1 MKKSLLSIVILIVLS
16 IVFYPPLII
25 SKSNGSG
32 GGGGNTNSPIDNNN
46 CTDCHNGTIN
56 SGNGTSSI
64 STNIPSGGYVPGNMY
79 TVTLNVSETGIN
91 KFGFETTS
99 EDLSNN
105 KLGTFFITNSSETQ
119 HTNSNTAVTHT
130 TYGNS
135 GTNDSRVWTFDWE
148 APLSGSGD
156 ITFYS
161 SALAANSN
169 GNSNGD
175 QVYTSSLMVSEFIA
189 TAGCMDTLACNYD
202 LLATVDDSSCVYPT
216 SSTFSDT
223 ICDSYTWN
231 GITFTSSATYDTLFA
246 GGNAAG
252 CDSTATLNLI
262 INYSTVDTDTIVA
275 CDSYTWTVN
284 GITYNT
290 SVIDTVLGV
299 NSAGCVETTILDLT
313 VNNGGCTD
321 SLASNYDSL
330 ATCDDGSCIFLLPP
344 AENLFFSEYAEG
356 SSNNKYFEVYN
367 PTADTIDLTNYAYP
381 MVNNSPG
388 NGVGIY
394 ENWRNFDSAAVI
406 LPFDVFIVAHASA
419 DSSIII
425 EADMIVTASTSLSNG
440 NDGMALVYGN
450 EPVSPIA
457 PGTDYIV
464 LDWIGTWDGD
474 YINNSGSSN
483 DGWDVAGESIGTAN
497 HTIIRKCPI
506 DQGDT
511 SWTNAAGNDPV
522 NSQWIVLGNNDWSNI
537 GQHIISPCNL
547 TYGCTDS
554 LACNYDST
562 AYIDD
567 GSCVFPGQI
576 FQNSTTICDGDS
588 VTVGS
593 SVYNTNGA
601 FSDTLV
607 NSLGCDSIV
616 QTNLT
621 IFSQTSLYD
630 TIFGGIPDT
639 SVGTGSYYSGSQ
651 YLELSCYEPSDLI
664 SALIFSQDTTLTTF
678 EISDEFGNVL
688 FDVTE
693 TVIPGG
699 YRVYFN
705 YHLTPGANYRLGV
718 NGQSN
723 DLFRH
728 NSGVNYPY
736 NFGTLA
742 AVTSSSAGGSYYYFY
757 YDIELRQSPEI
768 YSLCDGESVT
778 IAGNVYDTNG
788 LYTDSLISSLGCDS
802 VVYSNVVVSP
812 HVSFLNNPTIC
823 NGETYLINGNIYDSS
838 GVYIDS
844 LQTTN
849 GCDSVVTTT
858 LTVLSISGGSGV
870 NNQTICMGDYIM
882 VGTNT
887 YFASGTYFDTLMSSN
902 GCDSVVTTNLNVL
915 TANYA
920 NINGGILDTVNG
932 PGDFSSYN
940 GHLLLD
946 VVATTLVKSATVYAV
961 DTNTIT
967 FELRDANGLIMDDIT
982 HTVFPGEQ
990 NLIFNFMLPVGT
1002 DYQLGISTGN
1012 SGLYRS
1018 NAGNGNSLAYPFN
1031 AGPVSITSSNAGDQY
1046 YYFFYD
1052 IEFMPF
1058 STYNEVNI
1066 CIGDSV
1072 TVGGNVYDTP
1082 GQYLDNF
1089 TANNSCDS
1097 VVFTVL
1103 DFYQSPPLFIQTSPD
1118 PPEIC
1123 IGETVFLEG
1132 SAGFSYYWW
1141 DNGSTGNS
1149 LLVVPLEDTW
1159 YLLSAKDSNDCVVKE
1174 DIWVFVD
1181 SCITGINDLSHINEI
1196 QLYPNPASEQLT
1208 IDFTA
1213 KATTLKVYN
1222 MLGELLSEKKIL
1234 EGQYKV
1240 DIDVKDWKSAIYSVQ
1255 LCYKDRV
1262 IANKVFNVAR

>member
-1 MKKSLLSIVILIVLS
+1 M
-16 IVFYPPLII
+16 
-25 SKSNGSG
+25 
-32 GGGGNTNSPIDNNN
+32 
-46 CTDCHNGTIN
+46 
-56 SGNGTSSI
+56 
-64 STNIPSGGYVPGNMY
+64 
-79 TVTLNVSETGIN
+79 
-91 KFGFETTS
+91 
-99 EDLSNN
+99 
-105 KLGTFFITNSSETQ
+105 
-119 HTNSNTAVTHT
+119 
-130 TYGNS
+130 
-135 GTNDSRVWTFDWE
+135 
-148 APLSGSGD
+148 
-156 ITFYS
+156 
-161 SALAANSN
+161 
-169 GNSNGD
+169 
-175 QVYTSSLMVSEFIA
+175 
-189 TAGCMDTLACNYD
+189 
-202 LLATVDDSSCVYPT
+202 
-216 SSTFSDT
+216 
-223 ICDSYTWN
+223 
-231 GITFTSSATYDTLFA
+231 
-246 GGNAAG
+246 
-252 CDSTATLNLI
+252 
-262 INYSTVDTDTIVA
+262 
-275 CDSYTWTVN
+275 
-284 GITYNT
+284 
-290 SVIDTVLGV
+290 
-299 NSAGCVETTILDLT
+299 
-313 VNNGGCTD
+313 
-321 SLASNYDSL
+321 
-330 ATCDDGSCIFLLPP
+330 
-344 AENLFFSEYAEG
+344 
-356 SSNNKYFEVYN
+356 
-367 PTADTIDLTNYAYP
+367 
-381 MVNNSPG
+381 
-388 NGVGIY
+388 
-394 ENWRNFDSAAVI
+394 
-406 LPFDVFIVAHASA
+406 
-419 DSSIII
+419 
-425 EADMIVTASTSLSNG
+425 
-440 NDGMALVYGN
+440 
-450 EPVSPIA
+450 
-457 PGTDYIV
+457 
-464 LDWIGTWDGD
+464 
-474 YINNSGSSN
+474 
-483 DGWDVAGESIGTAN
+483 
-497 HTIIRKCPI
+497 
-506 DQGDT
+506 
-511 SWTNAAGNDPV
+511 
-522 NSQWIVLGNNDWSNI
+522 
-537 GQHIISPCNL
+537 
-547 TYGCTDS
+547 
-554 LACNYDST
+554 
-562 AYIDD
+562 
-567 GSCVFPGQI
+567 
-576 FQNSTTICDGDS
+576 
-588 VTVGS
+588 
-593 SVYNTNGA
+593 
-601 FSDTLV
+601 
-607 NSLGCDSIV
+607 
-616 QTNLT
+616 
-621 IFSQTSLYD
+621 
-630 TIFGGIPDT
+630 
-639 SVGTGSYYSGSQ
+639 
-651 YLELSCYEPSDLI
+651 ELSCYEPSDLI
-664 SALIFSQDTTLTTF
+664 SALIFTQDTTLTTF

-705 YHLTPGANYRLGV
+705 YHLTAGANYRLGV

-887 YFASGTYFDTLMSSN
+887 YFASGTYFDTLISNN

-1066 CIGDSV
+1066 CISDSV

-1181 SCITGINDLSHINEI
+1181 SCITGINDLSYINEI

-1262 IANKVFNVAR
+1262 IAHKVFNVAR

>member
-1 MKKSLLSIVILIVLS
+1 MKLRLHL
-16 IVFYPPLII
+16 LII
-25 SKSNGSG
+25 TLFTFFTSFSQVQTINTSGMTFDPDTVIINLGDTIEFGPLGYHNAVEVDESTWTTNDTTYNGGFYFPLGTAGGYFIADSAKTYYYVCQPHVSMGMKGVIIVNPTPIYGCLDSIATNYDPFATLDNGS
-32 GGGGNTNSPIDNNN
+32 
-46 CTDCHNGTIN
+46 CT
-56 SGNGTSSI
+56 
-64 STNIPSGGYVPGNMY
+64 Y
-79 TVTLNVSETGIN
+79 
-91 KFGFETTS
+91 
-99 EDLSNN
+99 
-105 KLGTFFITNSSETQ
+105 
-119 HTNSNTAVTHT
+119 
-130 TYGNS
+130 
-135 GTNDSRVWTFDWE
+135 
-148 APLSGSGD
+148 
-156 ITFYS
+156 
-161 SALAANSN
+161 
-169 GNSNGD
+169 
-175 QVYTSSLMVSEFIA
+175 
-189 TAGCMDTLACNYD
+189 
-202 LLATVDDSSCVYPT
+202 
-216 SSTFSDT
+216 
-223 ICDSYTWN
+223 
-231 GITFTSSATYDTLFA
+231 
-246 GGNAAG
+246 
-252 CDSTATLNLI
+252 
-262 INYSTVDTDTIVA
+262 
-275 CDSYTWTVN
+275 
-284 GITYNT
+284 
-290 SVIDTVLGV
+290 
-299 NSAGCVETTILDLT
+299 
-313 VNNGGCTD
+313 
-321 SLASNYDSL
+321 
-330 ATCDDGSCIFLLPP
+330 LLPP

-367 PTADTIDLTNYAYP
+367 PTSDTIDLTNYAFAR
-381 MVNNSPG
+381 VSG
-388 NGVGIY
+388 NPTITGVY
-394 ENWRNFDSAAVI
+394 EYWSIFDSGAVI
-406 LPFDVFIVAHASA
+406 FPFDVYIVADQSA
-419 DSSIII
+419 DTIILNQ
-425 EADMIVTASTSLSNG
+425 ADMDFGALSNG
-440 NDGMALVYGN
+440 DDGMALVYGN
-450 EPVSPIA
+450 QPSFPISPDSGNYVI
-457 PGTDYIV
+457 
-464 LDWIGTWDGD
+464 LDWIGDWNGD
-474 YINNSGSSN
+474 PGQ
-483 DGWDVAGESIGTAN
+483 GWDVAGVGAATRN
-497 HTIIRKCPI
+497 HTLVRKCPI

-522 NSQWIVLGNNDWSNI
+522 NSQWIVLGNNDWSDI

-562 AYIDD
+562 ASIDD

-607 NSLGCDSIV
+607 SSLGCDSIV

-621 IFSQTSLYD
+621 IFSQTTLYD

-664 SALIFSQDTTLTTF
+664 SALIFTQDTTLTTF

-705 YHLTPGANYRLGV
+705 YHLTAGANYRLGV

-887 YFASGTYFDTLMSSN
+887 YFASGTYFDTLMSNN

>member
-1 MKKSLLSIVILIVLS
+1 MTFDPDTVIINLGDTIEFGPLGYHNAVEVDESTWTTNDTTYNGGFYFPLGTAGGYFIADSAKTYYYVCQPHVSMGMKGVIIVNPADCTDSLEVTD
-16 IVFYPPLII
+16 II
-25 SKSNGSG
+25 ID
-32 GGGGNTNSPIDNNN
+32 NTNLTMNIAIYNGYNYFLHYPYVAFTIDANGDTLQQGNMNLFVAFNLDTTWYNYSLSNVISPVYPLTVYFVYSDGLLVTDTCILTYNSTAIYG
-46 CTDCHNGTIN
+46 CTD
-56 SGNGTSSI
+56 
-64 STNIPSGGYVPGNMY
+64 PS
-79 TVTLNVSETGIN
+79 
-91 KFGFETTS
+91 
-99 EDLSNN
+99 
-105 KLGTFFITNSSETQ
+105 
-119 HTNSNTAVTHT
+119 
-130 TYGNS
+130 
-135 GTNDSRVWTFDWE
+135 
-148 APLSGSGD
+148 
-156 ITFYS
+156 
-161 SALAANSN
+161 
-169 GNSNGD
+169 
-175 QVYTSSLMVSEFIA
+175 
-189 TAGCMDTLACNYD
+189 ACNYD
-202 LLATVDDSSCVYPT
+202 PNATIDDGSCTYWGT
-216 SSTFSDT
+216 SMSTDT
-223 ICDSYTWN
+223 VCDSYVWSVT
-231 GITFTSSATYDTLFA
+231 GDTLITS
-246 GGNAAG
+246 GVYTLVDTLS
-252 CDSTATLNLI
+252 CDTNILNLT
-262 INYSTVDTDTIVA
+262 INNSTTNIDIYSVIG
-275 CDSYTWTVN
+275 SYTWSVN
-284 GITYNT
+284 GITYT
-290 SVIDTVLGV
+290 SSVIDTSIGI
-299 NSAGCVETTILDLT
+299 NSSGCSEMHILNLTILPNP
-313 VNNGGCTD
+313 V
-321 SLASNYDSL
+321 
-330 ATCDDGSCIFLLPP
+330 
-344 AENLFFSEYAEG
+344 NLFFSEYAEG

-450 EPVSPIA
+450 EPVTPIA

-497 HTIIRKCPI
+497 RTIIRKCPI

-522 NSQWIVLGNNDWSNI
+522 NSQWIVLGNNDWSDI

-562 AYIDD
+562 AFIDD
-567 GSCVFPGQI
+567 GSCVYPGQI

-588 VTVGS
+588 LTVGS

-639 SVGTGSYYSGSQ
+639 SAGTGSYYSGSQ

-802 VVYSNVVVSP
+802 VVYSNVVVSAN
-812 HVSFLNNPTIC
+812 VSFLNNPTIC

-887 YFASGTYFDTLMSSN
+887 YFASGTYFDTLMSNN

-967 FELRDANGLIMDDIT
+967 FELRDANGWIIDDIT

>member
-1 MKKSLLSIVILIVLS
+1 MKLRLHL
-16 IVFYPPLII
+16 LII
-25 SKSNGSG
+25 TLFTFFTSFSQVQ
-32 GGGGNTNSPIDNNN
+32 
-46 CTDCHNGTIN
+46 TIN
-56 SGNGTSSI
+56 TSGMTFDPDTVIINLGDTIEFGPLGYHNAVEVDESTWIANDTTYNGGFYFPLGSA
-64 STNIPSGGYVPGNMY
+64 GGYFIADSAKTYYYVCQPH
-79 TVTLNVSETGIN
+79 VSIGMKGVI
-91 KFGFETTS
+91 
-99 EDLSNN
+99 
-105 KLGTFFITNSSETQ
+105 I
-119 HTNSNTAVTHT
+119 V
-130 TYGNS
+130 NS
-135 GTNDSRVWTFDWE
+135 GTTFGCIDS
-148 APLSGSGD
+148 
-156 ITFYS
+156 I
-161 SALAANSN
+161 
-169 GNSNGD
+169 
-175 QVYTSSLMVSEFIA
+175 
-189 TAGCMDTLACNYD
+189 ACNYD
-202 LLATVDDSSCVYPT
+202 SNSTIDDGSCTYWGTSMTTDTV
-216 SSTFSDT
+216 
-223 ICDSYTWN
+223 CDSYVWSVT
-231 GITFTSSATYDTLFA
+231 GDTLITSGVYTFVDTLS
-246 GGNAAG
+246 
-252 CDSTATLNLI
+252 CDTNILNLT
-262 INYSTVDTDTIVA
+262 INNSTTNIDIYSVIG
-275 CDSYTWTVN
+275 SYTWSVN
-284 GITYNT
+284 GITYT
-290 SVIDTVLGV
+290 SSVIDTSIGI
-299 NSAGCVETTILDLT
+299 NSSGCSEMHILNLTILPNP
-313 VNNGGCTD
+313 V
-321 SLASNYDSL
+321 
-330 ATCDDGSCIFLLPP
+330 
-344 AENLFFSEYAEG
+344 NLFFSEYAEG
-356 SSNNKYFEVYN
+356 SSNNKYFELYN

-450 EPVSPIA
+450 EPLSPIA

-593 SVYNTNGA
+593 SVYNTNGS

-705 YHLTPGANYRLGV
+705 YHLTAGANYRLGV

-858 LTVLSISGGSGV
+858 LTVLSISGGSAV

-887 YFASGTYFDTLMSSN
+887 YFASGTYFDTLMSTN
-902 GCDSVVTTNLNVL
+902 GCDSVLTTNLNVI
-915 TANYA
+915 TANYSS
-920 NINGGILDTVNG
+920 INAGILDTING
-932 PGDFSSYN
+932 PGSFSNYN

-967 FELRDANGLIMDDIT
+967 FELRDANGLIFDDIT

-1018 NAGNGNSLAYPFN
+1018 NAGNGNSLSYPFN

-1097 VVFTVL
+1097 IVFTVL

-1123 IGETVFLEG
+1123 IGESVFLEG
-1132 SAGFSYYWW
+1132 SSGFSYYWW

-1262 IANKVFNVAR
+1262 IANKVFNVARKR

>member
-1 MKKSLLSIVILIVLS
+1 MKLRLHL
-16 IVFYPPLII
+16 LII
-25 SKSNGSG
+25 TLFTFFTSFSQVQ
-32 GGGGNTNSPIDNNN
+32 
-46 CTDCHNGTIN
+46 TIN
-56 SGNGTSSI
+56 TSGMTFDPDTVIINLGDTIEFGPLGYHNAVEVDESTWIANDTTYNGGFYFPLGSA
-64 STNIPSGGYVPGNMY
+64 GGYFIADSAKTYYYVCQPH
-79 TVTLNVSETGIN
+79 VSIGMKGVI
-91 KFGFETTS
+91 
-99 EDLSNN
+99 
-105 KLGTFFITNSSETQ
+105 I
-119 HTNSNTAVTHT
+119 V
-130 TYGNS
+130 NS
-135 GTNDSRVWTFDWE
+135 GPTFGCIDS
-148 APLSGSGD
+148 
-156 ITFYS
+156 I
-161 SALAANSN
+161 
-169 GNSNGD
+169 
-175 QVYTSSLMVSEFIA
+175 
-189 TAGCMDTLACNYD
+189 ACNYD
-202 LLATVDDSSCVYPT
+202 PNATIDDGSCTYWGT
-216 SSTFSDT
+216 SMTTDT
-223 ICDSYTWN
+223 VCDSYVWSVT
-231 GITFTSSATYDTLFA
+231 GDTLITSGVYTFVDTLS
-246 GGNAAG
+246 
-252 CDSTATLNLI
+252 CDTNILNLT
-262 INYSTVDTDTIVA
+262 INNSTTNIDIYSVIG
-275 CDSYTWTVN
+275 SYTWSVN
-284 GITYNT
+284 GITYT
-290 SVIDTVLGV
+290 SSVIDTSIGI
-299 NSAGCVETTILDLT
+299 NSSGCSEMHILNLTILPNP
-313 VNNGGCTD
+313 V
-321 SLASNYDSL
+321 
-330 ATCDDGSCIFLLPP
+330 
-344 AENLFFSEYAEG
+344 NLFFSEYAEG
-356 SSNNKYFEVYN
+356 SSNNKYFELYN

-406 LPFDVFIVAHASA
+406 LPFDVFIVAHSSA

-497 HTIIRKCPI
+497 HTILRKCPI

-593 SVYNTNGA
+593 SVYNTNGS

-705 YHLTPGANYRLGV
+705 YHLTAGANYRLGV

-736 NFGTLA
+736 NFETLA

-802 VVYSNVVVSP
+802 VVYSNVVVSQN
-812 HVSFLNNPTIC
+812 VSFLNNPTIC

-858 LTVLSISGGSGV
+858 LTVLSISGGSAV

-887 YFASGTYFDTLMSSN
+887 YFASGTYFDTLMSTN
-902 GCDSVVTTNLNVL
+902 GCDSVLTTNLNVI
-915 TANYA
+915 TANYSS
-920 NINGGILDTVNG
+920 INAGILDTING
-932 PGDFSSYN
+932 PGSFSNYN

-967 FELRDANGLIMDDIT
+967 FELRDANGWIMDDIT

-1123 IGETVFLEG
+1123 IGETIFLEG
-1132 SAGFSYYWW
+1132 SSGFSYYWW
-1141 DNGSTGNS
+1141 DNGLNGNS
-1149 LLVVPLEDTW
+1149 IIDDPTVDTW

-1240 DIDVKDWKSAIYSVQ
+1240 DIDVKDWRSAIYSVQ

>member
-1 MKKSLLSIVILIVLS
+1 TSNSVNINFDITDFLVGLTNSGGDGHIHYSVNGAPTMKYDILAI
-16 IVFYPPLII
+16 PLTNL
-25 SKSNGSG
+25 SNGSYEIIMQLVD
-32 GGGGNTNSPIDNNN
+32 NSHQPFTPNIADTVSFTVNVVYG
-46 CTDCHNGTIN
+46 CTGP
-56 SGNGTSSI
+56 TS
-64 STNIPSGGYVPGNMY
+64 
-79 TVTLNVSETGIN
+79 
-91 KFGFETTS
+91 
-99 EDLSNN
+99 
-105 KLGTFFITNSSETQ
+105 
-119 HTNSNTAVTHT
+119 
-130 TYGNS
+130 
-135 GTNDSRVWTFDWE
+135 
-148 APLSGSGD
+148 
-156 ITFYS
+156 
-161 SALAANSN
+161 
-169 GNSNGD
+169 
-175 QVYTSSLMVSEFIA
+175 
-189 TAGCMDTLACNYD
+189 CNYD
-202 LLATVDDSSCVYPT
+202 PNATIDDGSCTYWGT
-216 SSTFSDT
+216 SMTTDT
-223 ICDSYTWN
+223 VCDSYVWSVT
-231 GITFTSSATYDTLFA
+231 GDTLITS
-246 GGNAAG
+246 GVYTLVDTLS
-252 CDSTATLNLI
+252 CDTNILNLT
-262 INYSTVDTDTIVA
+262 INNSTTNIDIYSVIG
-275 CDSYTWTVN
+275 SYTWSVN
-284 GITYNT
+284 GITYT
-290 SVIDTVLGV
+290 SSVIDTSIGI
-299 NSAGCVETTILDLT
+299 NSSGCSEMHILNLTILPNP
-313 VNNGGCTD
+313 V
-321 SLASNYDSL
+321 
-330 ATCDDGSCIFLLPP
+330 
-344 AENLFFSEYAEG
+344 NLFFAEYAEG

-367 PTADTIDLTNYAYP
+367 PTADTINLTNYAYP

-394 ENWRNFDSAAVI
+394 EQWRNFDSAAVI

-450 EPVSPIA
+450 EPLSPIA

-522 NSQWIVLGNNDWSNI
+522 NSQWIVLGNNDWSDI

-547 TYGCTDS
+547 IYGCTDS

-562 AYIDD
+562 ASIDD

-588 VTVGS
+588 LTVGS
-593 SVYNTNGA
+593 SVYNTNGT

-802 VVYSNVVVSP
+802 IVYSNVVVSP

-870 NNQTICMGDYIM
+870 NNQSICMGDYII

-887 YFASGTYFDTLMSSN
+887 YFASGTYFDTLMSNN

-967 FELRDANGLIMDDIT
+967 FELRDANGLIFDDIT

-1031 AGPVSITSSNAGDQY
+1031 AGTVSITSSNAGDQY

-1174 DIWVFVD
+1174 DIWVFV
-1181 SCITGINDLSHINEI
+1181 
-1196 QLYPNPASEQLT
+1196 
-1208 IDFTA
+1208 
-1213 KATTLKVYN
+1213 
-1222 MLGELLSEKKIL
+1222 
-1234 EGQYKV
+1234 
-1240 DIDVKDWKSAIYSVQ
+1240 
-1255 LCYKDRV
+1255 
-1262 IANKVFNVAR
+1262 

>member
-1 MKKSLLSIVILIVLS
+1 
-16 IVFYPPLII
+16 
-25 SKSNGSG
+25 
-32 GGGGNTNSPIDNNN
+32 
-46 CTDCHNGTIN
+46 
-56 SGNGTSSI
+56 
-64 STNIPSGGYVPGNMY
+64 
-79 TVTLNVSETGIN
+79 
-91 KFGFETTS
+91 
-99 EDLSNN
+99 
-105 KLGTFFITNSSETQ
+105 
-119 HTNSNTAVTHT
+119 
-130 TYGNS
+130 
-135 GTNDSRVWTFDWE
+135 
-148 APLSGSGD
+148 
-156 ITFYS
+156 
-161 SALAANSN
+161 
-169 GNSNGD
+169 
-175 QVYTSSLMVSEFIA
+175 
-189 TAGCMDTLACNYD
+189 
-202 LLATVDDSSCVYPT
+202 
-216 SSTFSDT
+216 
-223 ICDSYTWN
+223 
-231 GITFTSSATYDTLFA
+231 
-246 GGNAAG
+246 
-252 CDSTATLNLI
+252 
-262 INYSTVDTDTIVA
+262 
-275 CDSYTWTVN
+275 
-284 GITYNT
+284 
-290 SVIDTVLGV
+290 
-299 NSAGCVETTILDLT
+299 
-313 VNNGGCTD
+313 
-321 SLASNYDSL
+321 
-330 ATCDDGSCIFLLPP
+330 
-344 AENLFFSEYAEG
+344 
-356 SSNNKYFEVYN
+356 
-367 PTADTIDLTNYAYP
+367 
-381 MVNNSPG
+381 
-388 NGVGIY
+388 
-394 ENWRNFDSAAVI
+394 
-406 LPFDVFIVAHASA
+406 
-419 DSSIII
+419 
-425 EADMIVTASTSLSNG
+425 
-440 NDGMALVYGN
+440 
-450 EPVSPIA
+450 
-457 PGTDYIV
+457 
-464 LDWIGTWDGD
+464 
-474 YINNSGSSN
+474 
-483 DGWDVAGESIGTAN
+483 
-497 HTIIRKCPI
+497 TIIRKCPI

-664 SALIFSQDTTLTTF
+664 SALIFSQDTTLTSF

-967 FELRDANGLIMDDIT
+967 FELRDANGLIFDDIT

-1031 AGPVSITSSNAGDQY
+1031 AGTVSITSSNAGDQY

>member
-1 MKKSLLSIVILIVLS
+1 MKLRLHL
-16 IVFYPPLII
+16 LII
-25 SKSNGSG
+25 TLFTFFTSFSQVQ
-32 GGGGNTNSPIDNNN
+32 
-46 CTDCHNGTIN
+46 TIN
-56 SGNGTSSI
+56 TSGMTFDPDTVIINLGDTIEFGPLGYHNAVEVDESTWIANDTTYNGGFYFPLGSA
-64 STNIPSGGYVPGNMY
+64 GGYFIADSAKTYYYVCQPH
-79 TVTLNVSETGIN
+79 VSIGMKGVI
-91 KFGFETTS
+91 
-99 EDLSNN
+99 
-105 KLGTFFITNSSETQ
+105 I
-119 HTNSNTAVTHT
+119 V
-130 TYGNS
+130 NS
-135 GTNDSRVWTFDWE
+135 GTTFGCIDS
-148 APLSGSGD
+148 
-156 ITFYS
+156 I
-161 SALAANSN
+161 
-169 GNSNGD
+169 
-175 QVYTSSLMVSEFIA
+175 
-189 TAGCMDTLACNYD
+189 ACNYD
-202 LLATVDDSSCVYPT
+202 SNSTIDDGSCTYWGTSMTTDTV
-216 SSTFSDT
+216 
-223 ICDSYTWN
+223 CDSYVWSVT
-231 GITFTSSATYDTLFA
+231 GDTLITSGVYTFVDTLS
-246 GGNAAG
+246 
-252 CDSTATLNLI
+252 CDTNILNLT
-262 INYSTVDTDTIVA
+262 INNSTTNIDIYSVIG
-275 CDSYTWTVN
+275 SYTWSVN
-284 GITYNT
+284 GITYT
-290 SVIDTVLGV
+290 SSVIDTSIGI
-299 NSAGCVETTILDLT
+299 NSSGCSEMHILNLTILPNP
-313 VNNGGCTD
+313 V
-321 SLASNYDSL
+321 
-330 ATCDDGSCIFLLPP
+330 
-344 AENLFFSEYAEG
+344 NLFFSEYAEG
-356 SSNNKYFEVYN
+356 SSNNKYFELYN

-450 EPVSPIA
+450 EPLSPIA

-593 SVYNTNGA
+593 SVYNTNGS

-705 YHLTPGANYRLGV
+705 YHLTAGANYRLGV

-858 LTVLSISGGSGV
+858 LTVLSISGGSAV

-887 YFASGTYFDTLMSSN
+887 YFASGTYFDTLMSTN
-902 GCDSVVTTNLNVL
+902 GCDSVLTTNLNVI
-915 TANYA
+915 TANYSS
-920 NINGGILDTVNG
+920 INAGILDTING
-932 PGDFSSYN
+932 PGSFSNYN

-967 FELRDANGLIMDDIT
+967 FELRDANGLIFDDIT

-1018 NAGNGNSLAYPFN
+1018 NAGNGNSLSYPFN

-1097 VVFTVL
+1097 IVFTVL

-1123 IGETVFLEG
+1123 IGESVFLEG
-1132 SAGFSYYWW
+1132 SSGFSYYWW

>member
-1 MKKSLLSIVILIVLS
+1 MTFDPDTVIINLGDTIEFGPLGYHNAVEVDESTWTTNDTTYNGGFYFPLGTAGGYFIADSAKTYYYVCQPHVSMGMKGVIIVNPADCTDSLEVTD
-16 IVFYPPLII
+16 II
-25 SKSNGSG
+25 ID
-32 GGGGNTNSPIDNNN
+32 NTNLTMNIAIYNGYNYFLHYPYVAFTIDANGDTLQQGNMNLFVAFNLDTTWYNYSLSNVISPVYPLTVYFVYSDGLLVTDTCILTYNSTAIYG
-46 CTDCHNGTIN
+46 CTD
-56 SGNGTSSI
+56 
-64 STNIPSGGYVPGNMY
+64 PS
-79 TVTLNVSETGIN
+79 
-91 KFGFETTS
+91 
-99 EDLSNN
+99 
-105 KLGTFFITNSSETQ
+105 
-119 HTNSNTAVTHT
+119 
-130 TYGNS
+130 
-135 GTNDSRVWTFDWE
+135 
-148 APLSGSGD
+148 
-156 ITFYS
+156 
-161 SALAANSN
+161 
-169 GNSNGD
+169 
-175 QVYTSSLMVSEFIA
+175 
-189 TAGCMDTLACNYD
+189 ACNYD
-202 LLATVDDSSCVYPT
+202 PNATIDDGSCTYWGT
-216 SSTFSDT
+216 SMSTDT
-223 ICDSYTWN
+223 VCDSYVWSVT
-231 GITFTSSATYDTLFA
+231 GDTLITS
-246 GGNAAG
+246 GVYTLVDTLS
-252 CDSTATLNLI
+252 CDTNILNLT
-262 INYSTVDTDTIVA
+262 INNSTTNIDIYSVIG
-275 CDSYTWTVN
+275 SYTWSVN
-284 GITYNT
+284 GITYT
-290 SVIDTVLGV
+290 SSVIDTSIGI
-299 NSAGCVETTILDLT
+299 NSSGCSEMHILNLTILPNP
-313 VNNGGCTD
+313 V
-321 SLASNYDSL
+321 
-330 ATCDDGSCIFLLPP
+330 
-344 AENLFFSEYAEG
+344 NLFFSEYAEG

-450 EPVSPIA
+450 EPVTPIA

-497 HTIIRKCPI
+497 RTIIRKCPI

-522 NSQWIVLGNNDWSNI
+522 NSQWIVLGNNDWSDI

-547 TYGCTDS
+547 IYGCTDS

-562 AYIDD
+562 AFIDD
-567 GSCVFPGQI
+567 GSCVYPGQI

-588 VTVGS
+588 LTVGS

-639 SVGTGSYYSGSQ
+639 SAGTGSYYSGSQ

-802 VVYSNVVVSP
+802 VVYSNVVVSAN
-812 HVSFLNNPTIC
+812 VSFLNNPTIC

-887 YFASGTYFDTLMSSN
+887 YFASGTYFDTLMSNN

-967 FELRDANGLIMDDIT
+967 FELRDANGWIIDDIT

>member
-1 MKKSLLSIVILIVLS
+1 MGMKGVIIVNPTDCTDSLEVTD
-16 IVFYPPLII
+16 II
-25 SKSNGSG
+25 IY
-32 GGGGNTNSPIDNNN
+32 NTNLTMNIAIYNGYNYFLHYPYVAFTIDANGDTLQQGNMNLFVAFNLDTTWYNYSLSNVISPVYPLTVYFVYSDGLLVTDTCILTYNSTAIYG
-46 CTDCHNGTIN
+46 CTD
-56 SGNGTSSI
+56 
-64 STNIPSGGYVPGNMY
+64 PS
-79 TVTLNVSETGIN
+79 
-91 KFGFETTS
+91 
-99 EDLSNN
+99 
-105 KLGTFFITNSSETQ
+105 
-119 HTNSNTAVTHT
+119 
-130 TYGNS
+130 
-135 GTNDSRVWTFDWE
+135 
-148 APLSGSGD
+148 
-156 ITFYS
+156 
-161 SALAANSN
+161 
-169 GNSNGD
+169 
-175 QVYTSSLMVSEFIA
+175 
-189 TAGCMDTLACNYD
+189 ACNYD
-202 LLATVDDSSCVYPT
+202 PNATIDDGSCTYWGT
-216 SSTFSDT
+216 SMTTDT
-223 ICDSYTWN
+223 VCDSYVWSVT
-231 GITFTSSATYDTLFA
+231 GDTLITS
-246 GGNAAG
+246 GVYTLVDTLS
-252 CDSTATLNLI
+252 CDTNFLNLT
-262 INYSTVDTDTIVA
+262 INNSTTNIDIYNVIG
-275 CDSYTWTVN
+275 SYTWSVN
-284 GITYNT
+284 GITYT
-290 SVIDTVLGV
+290 SSVIDTSIGI
-299 NSAGCVETTILDLT
+299 NSSGCSEMHILNLTILPNP
-313 VNNGGCTD
+313 V
-321 SLASNYDSL
+321 
-330 ATCDDGSCIFLLPP
+330 
-344 AENLFFSEYAEG
+344 NLFFSEYAEG

-367 PTADTIDLTNYAYP
+367 QTADTIDLTNYAYP

-450 EPVSPIA
+450 EPVTPIA

-522 NSQWIVLGNNDWSNI
+522 NSQWIVLGNNDWSDI

-562 AYIDD
+562 ASIDD

-588 VTVGS
+588 LTVGS

-887 YFASGTYFDTLMSSN
+887 YFASGTYFDTLISNN

-1031 AGPVSITSSNAGDQY
+1031 AGTVSITSSNAGDQY

-1123 IGETVFLEG
+1123 IGETVFLDG

-1222 MLGELLSEKKIL
+1222 MVGELLSEKKIL
-1234 EGQYKV
+1234 EGQYRV

-1255 LCYKDRV
+1255 LCNKDRV
-1262 IANKVFNVAR
+1262 IAHKVFNVAR